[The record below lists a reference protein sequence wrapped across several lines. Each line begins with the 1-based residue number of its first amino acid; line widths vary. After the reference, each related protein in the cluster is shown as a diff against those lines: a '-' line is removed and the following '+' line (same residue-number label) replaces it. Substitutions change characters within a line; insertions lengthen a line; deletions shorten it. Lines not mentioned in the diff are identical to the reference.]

1 MISLSYT
8 TDLVLT
14 NEKLHIRFVINKM
27 VQLEGTFRGYL
38 IQLPDYFGTHQK
50 LLRAVS
56 KCPRHGERNAP
67 AQPELGATGPQRAG
81 PSSFQGP

>member
-27 VQLEGTFRGYL
+27 VQLEGTFRG
-38 IQLPDYFGTHQK
+38 
-50 LLRAVS
+50 
-56 KCPRHGERNAP
+56 
-67 AQPELGATGPQRAG
+67 
-81 PSSFQGP
+81 